1 MAKAKDV
8 NDSAAIDLYIQ
19 MLEQPL
25 ADLVQSI
32 RQIILSTD
40 PVISEQIKWNA
51 PSFFYQGEMQ
61 PFDPKEYKRD
71 IIVLNLRQKDHVLL
85 IFPTGAKVTD
95 SWGILEGD
103 YKDGRRMVTIKSL
116 DELEERKEPLQ
127 KVIKALLQ
135 LVVNN

>member
-1 MAKAKDV
+1 MAKSKDV
-8 NDSAAIDLYIQ
+8 NNPAAIDLYIQ

-32 RQIILSTD
+32 RQVILSTD
-40 PVISEQIKWNA
+40 PVIGEQIKWNA

-71 IIVLNLRQKDHVLL
+71 IIVLNLRQKGHVLL
-85 IFPTGAKVTD
+85 VLPTGAKVTD

-103 YKDGRRMVTIKSL
+103 YKDGRRMVTIKSV
-116 DELEERKEPLQ
+116 DELEVKKEQLQ
-127 KVIKALLQ
+127 KVINAWLQ
-135 LVVNN
+135 LVKK

>member
-1 MAKAKDV
+1 MAKSKDV
-8 NDSAAIDLYIQ
+8 NNPAAIDLYIQ

-25 ADLVQSI
+25 ADIVQSI
-32 RQIILSTD
+32 RQVILSTD
-40 PVISEQIKWNA
+40 PVIGEQIKWNA
-51 PSFFYQGEMQ
+51 PSFFYQGEML

-103 YKDGRRMVTIKSL
+103 YKDGRRMVTIKSA
-116 DELEERKEPLQ
+116 DELEIKTEPLQ
-127 KVIKALLQ
+127 KVIKAWLQ
-135 LVVNN
+135 LVEK